1 MRISGGEWC
10 GRRLKVPP
18 GEKVRPTQDRVREA
32 LFSMLIDHVAGG
44 FWLDL
49 FAGSGSVGLDALSRG
64 ARRVIWVEKDNR
76 NVQLIR
82 ANAETMGATGG
93 EIIRADALRW
103 LQTAGRGLKAD
114 VAFADPPYVIGRE
127 QGFAGL
133 MAAATAG
140 DAVRPGGLFIAEM
153 PIAKSAETVPGWE
166 LLRDRVYGHTRVA
179 VYRREDAAER
189 PADGTEVLPADAE
202 TERG

>member
-32 LFSMLIDHVAGG
+32 LFSMLVDYVAEG

-49 FAGSGSVGLDALSRG
+49 FAGSGSVGFEALSRG
-64 ARRVIWVEKDNR
+64 ARRVIWVEKDPR
-76 NVQLIR
+76 NVQLIKE
-82 ANAETMGATGG
+82 NGALVGVSDG
-93 EIIRADALRW
+93 EVIRADALRW

-114 VAFADPPYVIGRE
+114 VAFADPPYVVGRE

-133 MAAATAG
+133 MAAAAEH

-153 PIAKSAETVPGWE
+153 PIAKSVEAVSGWE
-166 LLRDRVYGHTRVA
+166 LLRDRVYGHTRLG
-179 VYRREDAAER
+179 VYRREEVKK
-189 PADGTEVLPADAE
+189 ADEK
-202 TERG
+202 